1 LFLLCDEGF
10 SVMRLLR
17 SLTGS
22 ALLVAL
28 VAGTAAAAAKPSG
41 APVMIGAILSITGPY
56 APLGEPERNAIQ
68 IAVADVNAS
77 GGIDGRPLQ
86 VQILDDESKA
96 DTAQQ
101 LATQLVGQKVVAIIG
116 GSISPTSEAIARVAN
131 DAKVLHVYMTP
142 TLSVWQTKAGIR
154 KYTFEATPHN
164 ELEVTKLFAFMKNT
178 LHTKK
183 LAVLHDDQLYGT
195 QGTLV
200 AEAEAKAQNVPIVDE
215 EAYAVAATDVT
226 PQLQKAKA
234 SGADT
239 ILIYTAAPS
248 AGILVRQVHQF
259 GLKAHL
265 IGTTGIVSD
274 NFLKVTGKD
283 GDGVYA
289 DMDLDR
295 TYPNA
300 LQKKLLAAYRTAY
313 NAGANNFA
321 SFAWD
326 AVHLTA
332 WALKTAKSTDADKLS
347 AAFESMKPYT
357 GTTGTYKFTA
367 ADHNGYNAS
376 DIRIVIDHNGVWET
390 LPHQ

>member
-1 LFLLCDEGF
+1 
-10 SVMRLLR
+10 MRTLR
-17 SLTGS
+17 HVVCS
-22 ALLVAL
+22 ALLLAIFIAPAGAAL
-28 VAGTAAAAAKPSG
+28 KPTGT
-41 APVMIGAILSITGPY
+41 PVTIGAILSITGPY
-56 APLGEPERNAIQ
+56 APLGEPERNGIQ
-68 IAVADVNAS
+68 IAVADVNAT
-77 GGIDGRPLQ
+77 GGINGHPLQ
-86 VQILDDESKA
+86 VTILDDESKA

-101 LATQLVGQKVVAIIG
+101 LATQLVGQKVAAIIG
-116 GSISPTSEAIARVAN
+116 GSLSPTSEAIARVAN
-131 DAKVLHVYMTP
+131 DAKILQMYMTP

-164 ELEVTKLFAFMKNT
+164 ELEVTKLFTFMKNT
-178 LHTKK
+178 LHTQK

-215 EAYAVAATDVT
+215 ESYAVTATDVT
-226 PQLQKAKA
+226 PQLQKVKA
-234 SGADT
+234 AGADT

-259 GLKAHL
+259 GMKAHL

-274 NFLKVTGKD
+274 NFLKVTGAD

-300 LQKKLLAAYRTAY
+300 VQKKLLAAYRSAY

-326 AVHLTA
+326 AVHLVA
-332 WALKTAKSTDADKLS
+332 YALRTAKSTDGDKLV
-347 AAFESMKPYT
+347 AALENMQPYS

-367 ADHNGYNAS
+367 TDHNGFNAQ
-376 DIRIVIDHNGVWET
+376 DIRIVIDHDGVWET
-390 LPHQ
+390 LAKQ

>member
-1 LFLLCDEGF
+1 MELEFRL
-10 SVMRLLR
+10 MRTLR
-17 SLTGS
+17 HVVCS
-22 ALLVAL
+22 ALLLAIFIAPAGAAL
-28 VAGTAAAAAKPSG
+28 KPTGT
-41 APVMIGAILSITGPY
+41 PVTIGAILSITGPY
-56 APLGEPERNAIQ
+56 APLGEPERNGIQ
-68 IAVADVNAS
+68 IAVADVNAT
-77 GGIDGRPLQ
+77 GGINGHPLQ
-86 VQILDDESKA
+86 VTILDDESKA

-101 LATQLVGQKVVAIIG
+101 LATQLVGQKVAAIIG
-116 GSISPTSEAIARVAN
+116 GSLSPTSEAIARVAN
-131 DAKVLHVYMTP
+131 DAKILQMYMTP

-164 ELEVTKLFAFMKNT
+164 ELEVTKLFTFMKNT
-178 LHTKK
+178 LHTQK

-215 EAYAVAATDVT
+215 ESYAVTATDVT
-226 PQLQKAKA
+226 PQLQKVKA
-234 SGADT
+234 AGADT

-259 GLKAHL
+259 GMKAHL

-274 NFLKVTGKD
+274 NFLKVTGAD

-300 LQKKLLAAYRTAY
+300 VQKKLLAAYRSAY

-326 AVHLTA
+326 AVHLVA
-332 WALKTAKSTDADKLS
+332 YALRTAKSTDGDKLV
-347 AAFESMKPYT
+347 AALENMQPYS

-367 ADHNGYNAS
+367 TDHNGFNAQ
-376 DIRIVIDHNGVWET
+376 DIRIVIDHDGVWET
-390 LPHQ
+390 LAKQ

>member
-1 LFLLCDEGF
+1 
-10 SVMRLLR
+10 MRSLR
-17 SLTGS
+17 SLACC
-22 ALLVAL
+22 ALFVAL
-28 VAGTAAAAAKPSG
+28 FTGTAGAAAKPSG
-41 APVMIGAILSITGPY
+41 TPVTIGAILSITGPY

-77 GGIDGRPLQ
+77 GGINGHPLQ

-101 LATQLVGQKVVAIIG
+101 LATQLVGAKVAAIIG

-164 ELEVTKLFAFMKNT
+164 ELEVTKLFTFMKHT

-300 LQKKLLAAYRTAY
+300 RQKKLLAAYRAAY
-313 NAGANNFA
+313 HAGANNFA

-332 WALKTAKSTDADKLS
+332 WAMNTAKTTDGGKLV
-347 AAFESMKPYT
+347 ATLESMKPYA
-357 GTTGTYKFTA
+357 GTTGTFKFTA
-367 ADHNGYNAS
+367 TDHNGFNAG

-390 LPHQ
+390 LPGQ

>member
-1 LFLLCDEGF
+1 
-10 SVMRLLR
+10 MRTLR
-17 SLTGS
+17 HVICS
-22 ALLVAL
+22 ALLLAVFIAP
-28 VAGTAAAAAKPSG
+28 AGAAVKPSG
-41 APVMIGAILSITGPY
+41 APVTIGAILSITGPY

-68 IAVADVNAS
+68 IAVADVNAT
-77 GGIDGRPLQ
+77 GGINGRPLQ
-86 VQILDDESKA
+86 VTILDDESKA

-101 LATQLVGQKVVAIIG
+101 LATQLIGQKVAAIIG
-116 GSISPTSEAIARVAN
+116 GSLSPTSEAIARVAN
-131 DAKVLHVYMTP
+131 DAKILQMYMTP

-164 ELEVTKLFAFMKNT
+164 ELEVTKLFTFMKNT
-178 LHTKK
+178 LHTQK

-200 AEAEAKAQNVPIVDE
+200 AQAEAKAQNVPIVDE
-215 EAYAVAATDVT
+215 ESYAVTATDVT
-226 PQLQKAKA
+226 PQLQKVKA
-234 SGADT
+234 AGADT

-259 GLKAHL
+259 GMKAHL

-274 NFLKVTGKD
+274 NFLKVTGAD

-300 LQKKLLAAYRTAY
+300 VQKKLLAAYRGAY
-313 NAGANNFA
+313 KAGANNFA

-326 AVHLTA
+326 AVHLVA
-332 WALKTAKSTDADKLS
+332 YALRTAKSTDGDKLV
-347 AAFESMKPYT
+347 AALENMTPYR

-367 ADHNGYNAS
+367 TDHNGFNAQ
-376 DIRIVIDHNGVWET
+376 DIRIVIDHDGVWET
-390 LPHQ
+390 LPKQ

>member
-1 LFLLCDEGF
+1 MRFLRTFAC
-10 SVMRLLR
+10 SAVLLAFF
-17 SLTGS
+17 T
-22 ALLVAL
+22 
-28 VAGTAAAAAKPSG
+28 GTAGAAPTPSG
-41 APVMIGAILSITGPY
+41 APVSIGAILSITGPY

-77 GGIDGRPLQ
+77 GGINGHPLQ
-86 VQILDDESKA
+86 VKILDDESKA

-101 LATQLVGQKVVAIIG
+101 LATQLVGEKVAAIIG
-116 GSISPTSEAIARVAN
+116 GSLSPSSEAIARVAN

-142 TLSVWQTKAGIR
+142 TLSIWQTKTGIR

-178 LHTKK
+178 LKTQK
-183 LAVLHDDQLYGT
+183 LAVLHDDQLYGV
-195 QGTLV
+195 QGTAV
-200 AEAEAKAQNVPIVDE
+200 AEAEAKTQNVAIVDE

-226 PQLQKAKA
+226 PQLQKARA

-239 ILIYTAAPS
+239 LLLYTAAPT
-248 AGILVRQVHQF
+248 AGLLVRQVRQF
-259 GLKAHL
+259 GFKAH
-265 IGTTGIVSD
+265 IVGTTGIVSD
-274 NFLKVTGKD
+274 NFLKVTAKD

-300 LQKKLLAAYRTAY
+300 LQKKLLAAYRSAY
-313 NAGANNFA
+313 HAGANNFA

-332 WALKTAKSTDADKLS
+332 YALRTAKSTDGDKLV
-347 AAFESMKPYT
+347 AAFENMKPYT

-367 ADHNGYNAS
+367 ADHNGFNAS

-390 LPHQ
+390 LPQQ

>member
-1 LFLLCDEGF
+1 
-10 SVMRLLR
+10 MRLLR
-17 SLTGS
+17 SLTCG
-22 ALLVAL
+22 ALLLAMFGGAAGAATKP
-28 VAGTAAAAAKPSG
+28 AGT
-41 APVMIGAILSITGPY
+41 PVTIGAILSITGPY

-77 GGIDGRPLQ
+77 GGINGHPLQ

-101 LATQLVGQKVVAIIG
+101 LATQLVGQKVAAIIG
-116 GSISPTSEAIARVAN
+116 ASLSPTSEAIARVAN
-131 DAKVLHVYMTP
+131 DAKILQVYMTP
-142 TLSVWQTKAGIR
+142 TISVWQTKAGIR

-164 ELEVTKLFAFMKNT
+164 ELEVTKLFTFMKKT
-178 LHTKK
+178 LHTQK

-195 QGTLV
+195 QGALV
-200 AEAEAKAQNVPIVDE
+200 AEAESKAQNVPIVDE
-215 EAYAVAATDVT
+215 ESYAVAATDVT

-259 GLKAHL
+259 GLKTHL

-332 WALKTAKSTDADKLS
+332 YALRTAKSTDGDKLV
-347 AAFESMKPYT
+347 AALETMKPYT

-367 ADHNGYNAS
+367 TDHNGFNAA
-376 DIRIVIDHNGVWET
+376 DIRIVVDHNGVWET
-390 LPHQ
+390 LPKQ

>member
-1 LFLLCDEGF
+1 MRSFRFLVCC
-10 SVMRLLR
+10 
-17 SLTGS
+17 
-22 ALLVAL
+22 ALLATQFAL
-28 VAGTAAAAAKPSG
+28 PAGAANAPSG
-41 APVMIGAILSITGPY
+41 TPVTIGAILSITGPY
-56 APLGEPERNAIQ
+56 APLGEPERNAIT
-68 IAVADVNAS
+68 IAVADINAS
-77 GGIDGRPLQ
+77 GGINGHPLQ

-101 LATQLVGQKVVAIIG
+101 LATQLVGQHVAAIIG

-131 DAKVLHVYMTP
+131 DAKTLHVFLTP
-142 TLSVWQTKAGIR
+142 TQTVWNTKANGIR

-164 ELEVTKLFAFMKNT
+164 ELEVTKLFNFMKGT
-178 LHTKK
+178 LKTEK

-195 QGTLV
+195 QGSQVSAL
-200 AEAEAKAQNVPIVDE
+200 EAKAQNVAIVDDE
-215 EAYAVAATDVT
+215 PYAVAATDVT
-226 PQLQKAKA
+226 PQLQKARA

-239 ILIYTAAPS
+239 ILIFTAAPS
-248 AGILVRQVHQF
+248 AGILVRQVRQF
-259 GLKAHL
+259 GIKAHL

-300 LQKKLLAAYRTAY
+300 AQKKLLGAYRAAY

-326 AVHLTA
+326 AIHLVA
-332 WALKTAKSTDADKLS
+332 YALRTTKSTDGDKLS
-347 AAFESMKPYT
+347 AALETMKPYS
-357 GTTGTYKFTA
+357 GTTGTFKMTPT
-367 ADHNGYNAS
+367 DHNGFNAA

-390 LPHQ
+390 LPKQ

>member
-1 LFLLCDEGF
+1 
-10 SVMRLLR
+10 MRSFR
-17 SLTGS
+17 SLACC
-22 ALLVAL
+22 ALLATL
-28 VAGTAAAAAKPSG
+28 FAAPAGAATKPSG
-41 APVMIGAILSITGPY
+41 TPVTIGAILSITGPY
-56 APLGEPERNAIQ
+56 APLGEPERNAIT
-68 IAVADVNAS
+68 IAVADVNAA
-77 GGIDGRPLQ
+77 GGINGHPLQ

-101 LATQLVGQKVVAIIG
+101 LATQLVGQKVAAIIG
-116 GSISPTSEAIARVAN
+116 GSISPPSEAIARVAN
-131 DAKVLHVYMTP
+131 DAKILHVFLTP
-142 TLSVWQTKAGIR
+142 TQTVWNTKAGIR

-164 ELEVTKLFAFMKNT
+164 ELEVTKLFSFMKGT
-178 LHTKK
+178 LKTEK

-195 QGTLV
+195 QGAQV
-200 AEAEAKAQNVPIVDE
+200 AAAEAKAQNVQIVDDE
-215 EAYAVAATDVT
+215 PYGVSATDVT

-239 ILIYTAAPS
+239 ILIFTAAPS
-248 AGILVRQVHQF
+248 AGIVVRQVRQF

-265 IGTTGIVSD
+265 VGTTGIVSD

-300 LQKKLLAAYRTAY
+300 TQKKLLGAYRAAYH
-313 NAGANNFA
+313 AGANNFA

-326 AVHLTA
+326 AVHLVA
-332 WALKTAKSTDADKLS
+332 YALNTAKSTDGDKLS
-347 AAFESMKPYT
+347 AALETMKPYN
-357 GTTGTYKFTA
+357 GTTGTFKMTPT
-367 ADHNGYNAS
+367 DHNGFSAS
-376 DIRIVIDHNGVWET
+376 DIRIVIDHNAVWET

>member
-1 LFLLCDEGF
+1 
-10 SVMRLLR
+10 MRSLR
-17 SLTGS
+17 SL
-22 ALLVAL
+22 ACFAL
-28 VAGTAAAAAKPSG
+28 VMTLFAAPAVAQPKPSG
-41 APVMIGAILSITGPY
+41 TPVMIGAILSITGPY

-77 GGIDGRPLQ
+77 GGINGHPLQ

-96 DTAQQ
+96 DTASQ
-101 LATQLVGQKVVAIIG
+101 LATQLVGQKVAVIIG

-131 DAKVLHVYMTP
+131 DAKTLHIFLTP
-142 TLSVWQTKAGIR
+142 TITVWNTKNGIR

-164 ELEVTKLFAFMKNT
+164 ELEVTKLFTFMKGT
-178 LHTKK
+178 LKTEK

-195 QGTLV
+195 QGSQV
-200 AEAEAKAQNVPIVDE
+200 AAAEAKAQNVAIVDDE
-215 EAYAVAATDVT
+215 QYAVAATDVT
-226 PQLQKAKA
+226 PQLQKARA
-234 SGADT
+234 SGADS

-248 AGILVRQVHQF
+248 AGILVRQVRQF
-259 GLKAHL
+259 GIKAHL

-274 NFLKVTGKD
+274 NFLNVTGKD
-283 GDGVYA
+283 GNGVYA

-300 LQKKLLAAYRTAY
+300 TQKKLLNAYRSAY
-313 NAGANNFA
+313 HAGANNFA

-326 AVHLTA
+326 AIHLA
-332 WALKTAKSTDADKLS
+332 AYALRTTKSTDGDKLS
-347 AAFESMKPYT
+347 AALETMKPYA
-357 GTTGTYKFTA
+357 GTTGTYKMTA
-367 ADHNGYNAS
+367 TDHNGFNAG

>member
-1 LFLLCDEGF
+1 MRMLRN
-10 SVMRLLR
+10 SVYCVVL
-17 SLTGS
+17 S
-22 ALLVAL
+22 ALFIAPAL
-28 VAGTAAAAAKPSG
+28 AATKPSG
-41 APVMIGAILSITGPY
+41 PPVTIGAILSITGPY

-68 IAVADVNAS
+68 IAVADVNAT
-77 GGIDGRPLQ
+77 GGINGHPLA

-101 LATQLVGQKVVAIIG
+101 LATQLIGNKVAAIIG
-116 GSISPTSEAIARVAN
+116 GSISPTSVAIARTAN
-131 DAKVLHVYMTP
+131 DAKVLQVYMTP
-142 TLSVWQTKAGIR
+142 TLSVWQTKDGIN

-164 ELEVTKLFAFMKNT
+164 ELEVTKLFTFMKNT

-195 QGTLV
+195 QGTQV
-200 AEAEAKAQNVPIVDE
+200 AEAESKAQNIPIVDE
-215 EAYAVAATDVT
+215 ESYAVTATDVT
-226 PQLQKAKA
+226 PQLQKVKA
-234 SGADT
+234 AGADT

-248 AGILVRQVHQF
+248 AGIIVRQVHQF
-259 GLKAHL
+259 GMAAHL

-300 LQKKLLAAYRTAY
+300 LQKKLLNAYRTAY

-326 AVHLTA
+326 AVHLVA
-332 WALKTAKSTDADKLS
+332 GALRTAKSTDGDKLV
-347 AAFESMKPYT
+347 AALENMQPYT

-367 ADHNGYNAS
+367 TDHNGFNAQ
-376 DIRIVIDHNGVWET
+376 DIRIVIDHDGVWET
-390 LPHQ
+390 LPK

>member
-1 LFLLCDEGF
+1 
-10 SVMRLLR
+10 MR
-17 SLTGS
+17 SLRFL
-22 ALLVAL
+22 ACFAL
-28 VAGTAAAAAKPSG
+28 VMALFAGPAGAQPKPAATPI
-41 APVMIGAILSITGPY
+41 MIGAILSITGPY

-77 GGIDGRPLQ
+77 GGINGHPLQ

-96 DTAQQ
+96 DTASQ
-101 LATQLVGQKVVAIIG
+101 LATQLVGQKVAVIIG

-131 DAKVLHVYMTP
+131 DAKTLHIFLTP
-142 TLSVWQTKAGIR
+142 TITVWNTKNGIR

-164 ELEVTKLFAFMKNT
+164 ELEVTKLFTFMKGT
-178 LHTKK
+178 LKTEK

-195 QGTLV
+195 QGSQV
-200 AEAEAKAQNVPIVDE
+200 AAAEAKAQNVAIVDDE
-215 EAYAVAATDVT
+215 QYAVAATDVT
-226 PQLQKAKA
+226 PQLQKARA
-234 SGADT
+234 SGADS

-248 AGILVRQVHQF
+248 AGILVRQVRQF
-259 GLKAHL
+259 GIKAHL

-274 NFLKVTGKD
+274 NFLTVTGKD
-283 GDGVYA
+283 GSGVYA

-300 LQKKLLAAYRTAY
+300 TQKKLLNAYRAAYH
-313 NAGANNFA
+313 AGANNFA

-326 AVHLTA
+326 AIHLA
-332 WALKTAKSTDADKLS
+332 AYALRTTKSTDGDKLS
-347 AAFESMKPYT
+347 AALETMKPYA
-357 GTTGTYKFTA
+357 GTTGTYKMTP
-367 ADHNGYNAS
+367 ADHNGFNAA

>member
-1 LFLLCDEGF
+1 
-10 SVMRLLR
+10 MRVLR
-17 SLTGS
+17 SLACC

-28 VAGTAAAAAKPSG
+28 FTGTAGAAAKPSG
-41 APVMIGAILSITGPY
+41 TPVSIGAILSITGPY
-56 APLGEPERNAIQ
+56 APLGEPERNAIL
-68 IAVADVNAS
+68 IAVADVNAT
-77 GGIDGRPLQ
+77 GGINGHPLE

-101 LATQLVGQKVVAIIG
+101 MATQLIGAKVAAIIG

-131 DAKVLHVYMTP
+131 DAKVLQVYMTP
-142 TLSVWQTKAGIR
+142 TMSIWKAKDGIR

-164 ELEVTKLFAFMKNT
+164 ELEVTKLFTFMKST
-178 LHTKK
+178 LHTTK

-259 GLKAHL
+259 GLKASL

-300 LQKKLLAAYRTAY
+300 LQKKLLQTYRAAY

-332 WALKTAKSTDADKLS
+332 LALRTAKSSDGDKL
-347 AAFESMKPYT
+347 AATFESMKPYT
-357 GTTGTYKFTA
+357 GTTGTYQFTA
-367 ADHNGYNAS
+367 TDHNGFNAQ
-376 DIRIVIDHNGVWET
+376 DIRIVIDHNGVWLT
-390 LPHQ
+390 LPKQ

>member
-1 LFLLCDEGF
+1 
-10 SVMRLLR
+10 MRLFR
-17 SLTGS
+17 SLACC
-22 ALLVAL
+22 ALLLAFFTGA
-28 VAGTAAAAAKPSG
+28 AGAATKPSG
-41 APVMIGAILSITGPY
+41 TPVTIGAILSISGPY
-56 APLGEPERNAIQ
+56 APLGEPERNAIT

-77 GGIDGRPLQ
+77 GGINGHPLE
-86 VQILDDESKA
+86 VQILDDGSKA
-96 DTAQQ
+96 DIAQQ

-131 DAKVLHVYMTP
+131 DAKVLHIFLTP

-164 ELEVTKLFAFMKNT
+164 ELEVTKLFTFMKTT
-178 LHTKK
+178 LHTTK

-259 GLKAHL
+259 GLNAHL

-274 NFLKVTGKD
+274 NFLRVTGKD

-300 LQKKLLAAYRTAY
+300 IQKKLLAAYRAAY

-332 WALKTAKSTDADKLS
+332 YALRTSKSTDADKL
-347 AAFESMKPYT
+347 AATLESMKPYA

-367 ADHNGYNAS
+367 DDHNGFSAS

-390 LPHQ
+390 LSKQ

>member
-1 LFLLCDEGF
+1 
-10 SVMRLLR
+10 MRFLR
-17 SLTGS
+17 SLACGAVLLALFTGI
-22 ALLVAL
+22 
-28 VAGTAAAAAKPSG
+28 AGAAPQPSG
-41 APVMIGAILSITGPY
+41 TPVSIGAILSITGPY

-77 GGIDGRPLQ
+77 GGINGHPLQ
-86 VQILDDESKA
+86 VKILDDESKA

-101 LATQLVGQKVVAIIG
+101 LATQLIGEKVVAIIG

-131 DAKVLHVYMTP
+131 DAKVLHVYLTP
-142 TLSVWQTKAGIR
+142 TVSIWQTKAGIR

-164 ELEVTKLFAFMKNT
+164 ELEVTKLFTFMKNT
-178 LHTKK
+178 LKTQK
-183 LAVLHDDQLYGT
+183 LAVLHDDQLYGV

-215 EAYAVAATDVT
+215 EAYAVTATDVT
-226 PQLQKAKA
+226 PQLQKVKA
-234 SGADT
+234 AGADM

-248 AGILVRQVHQF
+248 AGILVRQVHQLAV
-259 GLKAHL
+259 GTHL

-300 LQKKLLAAYRTAY
+300 IQRKLLAAYRSAY

-326 AVHLTA
+326 AVHLVA
-332 WALKTAKSTDADKLS
+332 YALRTAKSTEGDKLVS
-347 AAFESMKPYT
+347 ALETMKPYT
-357 GTTGTYKFTA
+357 GTTGTYKFTPT
-367 ADHNGYNAS
+367 DHNGFSAQ

-390 LPHQ
+390 LPKQ

>member
-1 LFLLCDEGF
+1 MRSLRTLACSAVLLSLFL
-10 SVMRLLR
+10 
-17 SLTGS
+17 
-22 ALLVAL
+22 AP
-28 VAGTAAAAAKPSG
+28 AGAATKPSG
-41 APVMIGAILSITGPY
+41 TPVQIGAILSITGPY
-56 APLGEPERNAIQ
+56 APLGEPERNGIL
-68 IAVADVNAS
+68 IAVADVNAN
-77 GGIDGRPLQ
+77 GGIDGHPLQ

-101 LATQLVGQKVVAIIG
+101 LATQLVGQKVAAIIG
-116 GSISPTSEAIARVAN
+116 GSLSPTSEAIARVAN
-131 DAKVLHVYMTP
+131 DAKILQVYMTP
-142 TLSVWQTKAGIR
+142 TLSIWQTKNGIR

-164 ELEVTKLFAFMKNT
+164 ELEVTKLFTFMKNT
-178 LHTKK
+178 LHTQK

-215 EAYAVAATDVT
+215 ESYAVAATDVT
-226 PQLQKAKA
+226 PQLQKARA

-239 ILIYTAAPS
+239 ILIYTAAPT
-248 AGILVRQVHQF
+248 AGLLVRQVRQF
-259 GLKAHL
+259 GLKAQL

-300 LQKKLLAAYRTAY
+300 LQKKLLSAYRAAY

-326 AVHLTA
+326 AVHLVA
-332 WALKTAKSTDADKLS
+332 YALRTAKSTDGDKLV

-357 GTTGTYKFTA
+357 GTTGTFKFTA
-367 ADHNGYNAS
+367 TDHNGFNAQ

-390 LPHQ
+390 LKKQ